1 MLTKIELESL
11 REEAELALAPIAEK
25 YNCEVHAGNIT
36 YSDVSAKLSVKFD
49 SKGPGNISAEQN
61 LFNAYC
67 IRYGFKPED
76 YRKHFIMNGH
86 DYILVGFNISARKNF
101 CILERDGKEF
111 VCAPEMLMRN
121 FKGE

>member
-1 MLTKIELESL
+1 MLTKIEFESL
-11 REEAELALAPIAEK
+11 RKETELALASIAEK

-36 YSDVSAKLSVKFD
+36 YSDVSATLSVKFD
-49 SKGPGNISAEQN
+49 SKGSGDISAEQN

-67 IRYGFKPED
+67 TRYGFETED

-86 DYILVGFNISARKNF
+86 DYILVGFNIKARKNF
-101 CILERDGKEF
+101 CIIERDGKQF
-111 VCAPEMLMRN
+111 VCAPEMLMKD

>member
-1 MLTKIELESL
+1 MLNKIYLML
-11 REEAELALAPIAEK
+11 IVLDMDLNQKII
-25 YNCEVHAGNIT
+25 G
-36 YSDVSAKLSVKFD
+36 
-49 SKGPGNISAEQN
+49 
-61 LFNAYC
+61 
-67 IRYGFKPED
+67 
-76 YRKHFIMNGH
+76 KHFIMNGH